1 MEANSKNPIDMLII
15 VAIVLLAGVAGTW
28 FFVGGDEDEQAFA
41 PPPAVP
47 EPVAEQMAQIEEA
60 QDNQALLGLARLAME
75 AGLLVQPE
83 GSSALDYFSRVLE
96 NDPDNEAALDGRER
110 VLDNVALSSETA
122 LAAGDAANAI
132 AILATLQQVAPNSIQ
147 SVMVEQMLIE
157 RQTALT
163 ERAGRLIENQ
173 RFDEAAAML
182 DEAATFSIIEPQ
194 LLADTRIRLGD
205 ARDRVAA
212 EARKAA
218 AEAEKAAA
226 LAARQSKTAKQPSA
240 IAKASG
246 KPKAAPGAKKP
257 AAGETEPTDELFV
270 SALARLASGQLVE
283 PRSDSALFYYEEI
296 ASLSPDHPDL
306 ASLRS
311 DLTDAMLEK
320 ASASFST
327 GNSADSEKWLAY
339 VTGIDPK
346 NPTLASLRAQAL
358 KRQIEIESKRVIPMK
373 QLEIVKFV
381 EPRYPT
387 RAARERISGWADVQF
402 TVSKDGTPTEIEV
415 IEVSDKGYFESAT
428 RQAVSKWRFKPRQ
441 FQGQVIQQ
449 RVGVRVNFSFDS

>member
-15 VAIVLLAGVAGTW
+15 VAVVLLAGVAGTW
-28 FFVGGDEDEQAFA
+28 FFVGGDEDEQALA
-41 PPPAVP
+41 PPPVAP

-122 LAAGDAANAI
+122 LAAGDAANAM

-147 SVMVEQMLIE
+147 SVMVEQMLTE

-173 RFDEAAAML
+173 RFDEAEAML
-182 DEAATFSIIEPQ
+182 DEAATFSVIEPQ
-194 LLADTRIRLGD
+194 LLADARIRLGD

-212 EARKAA
+212 EAQ
-218 AEAEKAAA
+218 KAAA
-226 LAARQSKTAKQPSA
+226 LAARQSKTAKQPAA

-257 AAGETEPTDELFV
+257 AVGETKPTDELFV
-270 SALARLASGQLVE
+270 SALARLASGKLVE

-320 ASASFST
+320 ASASFSA

-358 KRQIEIESKRVIPMK
+358 ERQIETESKRVIPMK

>member
-15 VAIVLLAGVAGTW
+15 VAVVLLAGVAGTW
-28 FFVGGDEDEQAFA
+28 FFVGGDEDEQALA
-41 PPPAVP
+41 PPPVAP

-122 LAAGDAANAI
+122 LAAGDAANAM

-147 SVMVEQMLIE
+147 SVMVEQMLTE

-173 RFDEAAAML
+173 RFDEAEAML
-182 DEAATFSIIEPQ
+182 DEAATFSVIEPQ

-212 EARKAA
+212 EAQ
-218 AEAEKAAA
+218 KAAA
-226 LAARQSKTAKQPSA
+226 LAARQSKTAKQPAA

-257 AAGETEPTDELFV
+257 AVEETKPTDELFV
-270 SALARLASGQLVE
+270 SALARLASGKLVE

-320 ASASFST
+320 ASASFSA

-358 KRQIEIESKRVIPMK
+358 ERQIETESKRVIPMK
-373 QLEIVKFV
+373 QLEIVRFV

>member
-15 VAIVLLAGVAGTW
+15 VAVVLLAGVAGTW
-28 FFVGGDEDEQAFA
+28 FFVGGDEDEQALA
-41 PPPAVP
+41 PPPVAP

-122 LAAGDAANAI
+122 LAAGDAANAM

-147 SVMVEQMLIE
+147 SVMVEQMLTE

-173 RFDEAAAML
+173 RFDEAEAML
-182 DEAATFSIIEPQ
+182 DEAATFSVIEPQ

-212 EARKAA
+212 EAQ
-218 AEAEKAAA
+218 KAAA
-226 LAARQSKTAKQPSA
+226 LAARQSKTAKQPAA

-257 AAGETEPTDELFV
+257 AVEETKPTDELFV
-270 SALARLASGQLVE
+270 SALARLASGKLVE

-320 ASASFST
+320 ASASFSA

-358 KRQIEIESKRVIPMK
+358 ERQIETESKRVIPMK